1 MTAPEVTQVPLYPS
15 KPVERG
21 ASTTVSQRDRRFTD
35 TFFDDYRHERFP
47 NGRPFTGQREFQ
59 SGSETE
65 SINAGFLQSDLQCGE
80 YFCESPLH
88 VGGTGQTPHERMLT
102 LQSAWTAPWLMP
114 GGKKY
119 MKFDYRR
126 KRITWQYLGFI
137 ADETAGLA
145 SFWKAAAK
153 LAGESDVIDPKRPDA
168 VPFRI
173 RTLLGSPRVYSGKIR
188 LAQAAMAGDPWLMG
202 AVETP
207 NEELAKILGLDVQYI
222 GGTEFGDAEY
232 VSAPS
237 PKVSAPLLTPDAVLS
252 VPLDQVAA
260 MIAAA
265 LKKRDAEDAEK
276 KAAAKAKMQKVR
288 GARKQN
294 KPSAGAA
301 A

>member
-1 MTAPEVTQVPLYPS
+1 MTAPFIPS
-15 KPVERG
+15 KPTERG

-88 VGGTGQTPHERMLT
+88 VGGTGQTPQERVLT
-102 LQSAWTAPWLMP
+102 LQSVWSAPWLMP

-126 KRITWQYLGFI
+126 KRITWQYLSFI
-137 ADETAGLA
+137 ADENAGLA
-145 SFWKAAAK
+145 RFWEAAAK
-153 LAGESDVIDPKRPDA
+153 MAGESDVIDPRRPDK

-188 LAQAAMAGDPWLMG
+188 LAQAAMAGDPWIMG

-207 NEELAKILGLDVQYI
+207 NEELAKILGLDVQYL
-222 GGTEFGDAEY
+222 GGVEFGDSEFVAAP
-232 VSAPS
+232 APS
-237 PKVSAPLLTPDAVLS
+237 VSAPLLTPEAVLS
-252 VPLDQVAA
+252 VPIDQVAA
-260 MIAAA
+260 MIEAA
-265 LKKRDAEDAEK
+265 LKKRDVEDAEK
-276 KAAAKAKMQKVR
+276 KKAAKAKMERVR
-288 GARKQN
+288 AARKQN
-294 KPSAGAA
+294 SGAA